1 MRQARP
7 DRHAP
12 EWQIWT
18 ALAIVYVVWGS
29 TYLAIRVVVD
39 TMPPLLAAG
48 ARFVTAGLIM
58 FGLLAARRGLGG
70 LRLSRGEWL
79 GAGFVGLALLLG
91 GNGLVSLAERDV
103 PSALAALIVAVI
115 PLWVVI
121 LRRLSGE
128 RVALG
133 TVLGVV
139 VGFAGVAVLIVP
151 RGVDGTVNVGGMLML
166 VVAAAS
172 WAIGSYFSKRVGLPH
187 DPLASTGAQMLVGGS
202 GLLIVGLLA
211 GEAGLFRPER
221 FSSGSVFS
229 LIYLVL
235 FGSVLA
241 YTAYTWLL
249 QHAPVSRVATYAYV
263 NPVVAIFLGWA
274 LLQEEVNLTMI
285 LGAAMIVVSV
295 GLVIR
300 TESRAVRTEVVLEA
314 APVAADLLLAEEG
327 EEDAGAP
334 VNRPA

>member
-1 MRQARP
+1 M
-7 DRHAP
+7 
-12 EWQIWT
+12 
-18 ALAIVYVVWGS
+18 
-29 TYLAIRVVVD
+29 
-39 TMPPLLAAG
+39 
-48 ARFVTAGLIM
+48 
-58 FGLLAARRGLGG
+58 
-70 LRLSRGEWL
+70 
-79 GAGFVGLALLLG
+79 
-91 GNGLVSLAERDV
+91 
-103 PSALAALIVAVI
+103 
-115 PLWVVI
+115 
-121 LRRLSGE
+121 
-128 RVALG
+128 
-133 TVLGVV
+133 
-139 VGFAGVAVLIVP
+139 
-151 RGVDGTVNVGGMLML
+151 
-166 VVAAAS
+166 
-172 WAIGSYFSKRVGLPH
+172 
-187 DPLASTGAQMLVGGS
+187 
-202 GLLIVGLLA
+202 
-211 GEAGLFRPER
+211 
-221 FSSGSVFS
+221 
-229 LIYLVL
+229 L